1 MTKKI
6 KPSSGVKADA
16 TARAEL
22 VAKASYERK
31 HTSTEVI
38 PPDVTRAK
46 AGAWLDIISPITE
59 WAGLKGDALRYR
71 RQQLRIQ
78 QEAALERLAHTIE
91 QKMRGRRATTPL
103 SPKVLVPALEAA
115 SLEDPES
122 PLIAWWA
129 NLLVSGATGAKIRP
143 YLIDLMGAIGPEE
156 AECLSKMWKG
166 ISSNS
171 DYLTAQFDLKLSA
184 AFRAKES
191 LQEELE
197 NFEEKST
204 GEEQFMG
211 ACLEMFTRLALSSEE
226 RGFPTAFTI
235 FERSEAAHLGH
246 RLSYSVSSPLLENRV
261 PVEIC
266 LALRVLEEYKSDFE
280 LESETHKITIPPRFE
295 TKVGVAVVAPT
306 KLGVEFLKA
315 CKSAVA
321 GKQKHEPTGR

>member
-1 MTKKI
+1 VKMTKKI

-204 GEEQFMG
+204 GEEQFNRSDGLANSATGQGSTTIFSCDAESYLPTAMRCIIAFSTKSLTVG
-211 ACLEMFTRLALSSEE
+211 SMFLSSSFDENSTGPSS
-226 RGFPTAFTI
+226 RNSFPNT
-235 FERSEAAHLGH
+235 
-246 RLSYSVSSPLLENRV
+246 SSAKLLETR
-261 PVEIC
+261 
-266 LALRVLEEYKSDFE
+266 
-280 LESETHKITIPPRFE
+280 
-295 TKVGVAVVAPT
+295 
-306 KLGVEFLKA
+306 
-315 CKSAVA
+315 
-321 GKQKHEPTGR
+321 